1 MTITFYAEDEVVG
14 TTEFQLPPPHGVEVP
29 LALSF
34 PGVVRVTK
42 VRIAATGMELY
53 VESFSVYGLRASEC
67 VLRSVSEGQCVSCE
81 NGLMDGLESSTD
93 CGGTCPTKC
102 QRDQTC
108 NENGDCASGMCGS
121 SRPAVRFR
129 TMAFESRGITNPL
142 PAPVS
147 SRRLSGADTFTDA
160 LAAFNALSA
169 PGQASGSY
177 CARNFEVGYDM
188 ANQAAC
194 TGGRGRGSR
203 TNIGF
208 HYIMPFDVF
217 RDQPTVFEF
226 RMHADWG
233 FGGFTC
239 FGAEGSTKTNDQC
252 TYHGGDIWGHIYFS
266 ETISQIGSYEWE
278 AVGFEGCCDGWQKL
292 EVSLPN
298 SCGAG
303 SGWQLVASAAEY
315 GCPIDACYDP
325 SPISTCNDGVQNYIE
340 TDVDCGGAS
349 CATIGKL
356 CAAGQSCGEDSDCRL
371 GGTCSTTGVCTSCND
386 GLMNGDEV
394 DVDCGGACGKC
405 GQGMTCY
412 SGDDCA
418 ETLFCYAQDADG
430 GTVAGRGAEV
440 GWDPIAASDGSSRVD
455 WDRLCAD
462 LPDMAASR
470 TAKITMG
477 HFVDYFR
484 PLEAA
489 TACAFFLGSAHLWSN
504 DRAGPFIQLSSFEAG
519 NRYGGSGWRASS
531 DGRDYV
537 SFWGSQNPADL
548 GGCCHTSSEYSGWGA
563 PFDVHVTRTGTC
575 AGRATVDIARAN
587 ETVSIT
593 DGSAIV
599 ESLFIRS
606 APPDGLPD

>member
-34 PGVVRVTK
+34 PGVVRVTE
-42 VRIAATGMELY
+42 VRIATTGMELY

-102 QRDQTC
+102 QRDETC

-298 SCGAG
+298 SCGGASAGWQLVNTDTSYDCAITRSALDFEDLQYQSRATTNPLPGLGSGRLSESDTFAAALAAFNSLDVSGQYPAGAYCERTFSEAYDMANQGACSHSAARASNVNIGFHYKLPFSVLQSGEYQFRMHADWGFGGFTCFGAEGSTKTNDQCTYHGGDIWGHIYFSETISQIGSYEWEAVGFEGCCDGWQKLEVSLPDSCGAG
-303 SGWQLVASAAEY
+303 SGWQLVASAADY
-315 GCPIDACYDP
+315 GCPVDACYDP

-356 CAAGQSCGEDSDCRL
+356 CAAGQSCG
-371 GGTCSTTGVCTSCND
+371 
-386 GLMNGDEV
+386 
-394 DVDCGGACGKC
+394 
-405 GQGMTCY
+405 
-412 SGDDCA
+412 
-418 ETLFCYAQDADG
+418 
-430 GTVAGRGAEV
+430 
-440 GWDPIAASDGSSRVD
+440 
-455 WDRLCAD
+455 
-462 LPDMAASR
+462 
-470 TAKITMG
+470 
-477 HFVDYFR
+477 
-484 PLEAA
+484 
-489 TACAFFLGSAHLWSN
+489 
-504 DRAGPFIQLSSFEAG
+504 
-519 NRYGGSGWRASS
+519 
-531 DGRDYV
+531 
-537 SFWGSQNPADL
+537 
-548 GGCCHTSSEYSGWGA
+548 
-563 PFDVHVTRTGTC
+563 
-575 AGRATVDIARAN
+575 
-587 ETVSIT
+587 
-593 DGSAIV
+593 
-599 ESLFIRS
+599 
-606 APPDGLPD
+606 